1 MRIPLSDTGGYRP
14 LPLPSRGEALEHGRQ
29 YALSPISRL
38 VIEEVYGLRG
48 IPTFVT
54 CLRCRVARTR
64 VTHVIENLET
74 GQVHRSVTEV
84 PEQDALFEAY
94 FSVKNRVKFTIDLPR
109 VREAEAFYAD
119 SPKLKKYEDTCE
131 MKPRTASSTGLATAK
146 APRTPPDLSILD
158 NL

>member
-1 MRIPLSDTGGYRP
+1 MNTLSDTGGYRP
-14 LPLPSRGEALEHGRQ
+14 LPLPSRGEALEHDRQ

-48 IPTFVT
+48 IPTFVK

-74 GQVHRSVTEV
+74 GQVHRTVTEV
-84 PEQDALFEAY
+84 PEQDALFEA
-94 FSVKNRVKFTIDLPR
+94 FISVKNRVKFTLDLPR

-119 SPKLKKYEDTCE
+119 SPKLKKYEESCE
-131 MKPRTASSTGLATAK
+131 LRDASAKRAARGDKREPAKPV
-146 APRTPPDLSILD
+146 DLSILD
-158 NL
+158 EF